1 MTKIKLHIDSDC
13 YASKPDGL
21 LGIIKP
27 RLQSDDNIVEVEI
40 SEIMEKISH
49 GYAISPPVMHNGCS
63 AVNWVEQTLFMID
76 IDNDKPDIPVMNIN
90 EALEVCESNNI
101 KPIFYYFTY
110 RNTDELPKYRLAFL
124 MNKTITDTNIRLKII
139 TALTDLFPQYDPK
152 CRNADRLFF
161 GTNQE
166 VVEYDLNS
174 TITLETIDK
183 IASSINSCTTY
194 RNNIWTTDNIPEGMR
209 NNTLFVKSCKL
220 YERGMNYD
228 EVLAIIENENLNKC
242 EVPLPDK
249 EVITLVKSADK
260 HVNNLPPFIFRKV
273 KGDVVQYNVS
283 SPLLADYIRYNA
295 KYLLVKNNANERTMI
310 YWYKDGVYVNI
321 NDDMFKGYIKS
332 YIISYNN
339 TLYKSSIVNEVYN
352 NLITDI
358 NFISQEELNNNED
371 IINFRNGL
379 YNIKSKELIP
389 HTPNIITT
397 IQIPCDWNDSEELNA
412 PIFLSYIDKL
422 TNGDNGK
429 KSLLLQFMGACFSNI
444 KGYRFKKALFLVGDG
459 DTGKSQLKSLT
470 EKILGKENYTSIDL
484 SELEDR
490 FGTSMIYNKRLSGS
504 SDMSFVSVKELKQ
517 FKKITGGDSIFTEF
531 KGMQGFDQIYNGLL
545 WFCCNKL
552 PKFSGDNGLWV
563 YNRIIVIRCNNVIPK
578 NQQDKYLL
586 DKMFNERE
594 SIVKLAIKELELA
607 IDNSYEFILTD
618 EITRE
623 SLLYRQDNNTVA
635 CFIKDCCTERTMFN
649 DDCTCQKMY
658 EVYIAYCKD
667 NNNGFAKTKKE
678 FTQELI
684 ELSNMTSDTIIKRT
698 NKNTFYVP
706 YTITLE
712 TYVSYYRVFGY
723 SPYFESLKNT

>member
-1 MTKIKLHIDSDC
+1 MTKVKVHIDTIA
-13 YASKPDGL
+13 YKEKPFDLYGV
-21 LGIIKP
+21 IKS
-27 RLQSDDNIVEVEI
+27 RLQTDNTIQEI
-40 SEIMEKISH
+40 ELLELMKVIGCGIT
-49 GYAISPPVMHNGCS
+49 ISPAVMKGGLC
-63 AVNWVEQTLFMID
+63 ADNWFEQSLFMVD
-76 IDNDKPDIPVMNIN
+76 IDNDVKNIPMLSVDDMLKI
-90 EALEVCESNNI
+90 CKSNNI
-101 KPIFYYFTY
+101 YPVFYYHSFRST
-110 RNTDELPKYRLAFL
+110 ELHPKFRIAFL
-124 MNKTITDTNIRLKII
+124 MNKTITNTNDREKII
-139 TALTDLFPQYDPK
+139 KTLISLFPQSDDK
-152 CRNADRLFF
+152 CYNADRIFL
-161 GTNQE
+161 GTNKE
-166 VVEYDLNS
+166 VVQCDLNA
-174 TITLETIDK
+174 TISIEIIDN
-183 IASSINSCTTY
+183 IINSNKFSISK
-194 RNNIWTTDNIPEGMR
+194 NNSISNDIPEGMR
-209 NNTLFVKSCKL
+209 NDTLFKKSCVL
-220 YERGMNYD
+220 FERDMTYD
-228 EVLAIIENENLNKC
+228 EVLAIIKNDNLTIC
-242 EVPLPDK
+242 EYPLSDK
-249 EVITLVKSADK
+249 EIITLVKSADK
-260 HVNNLPPFIFRKV
+260 HVNNLPVFIYRTNKNNI
-273 KGDVVQYNVS
+273 VQYNVS
-283 SPLLADYIRYNA
+283 SPMLAQYIRDNA
-295 KYLLVKNNANERTMI
+295 NYFLVKNSANERTMI
-310 YWYKDGVYVNI
+310 YWYIDGVYVNI
-321 NDDMFKGYIKS
+321 NDEMFKGYIKS

-397 IQIPCDWNDSEELNA
+397 IQIPCDWNESEEINA

-429 KSLLLQFMGACFSNI
+429 KSLLLQFMGACFSSI

-470 EKILGKENYTSIDL
+470 EKILGKGNYTSVDL
-484 SELEDR
+484 KELEDR

-618 EITRE
+618 EIIRE
-623 SLLYRQDNNTVA
+623 SLLYRRDNNTVA
-635 CFIKDCCTERTMFN
+635 CFINDCCTERTMFN

-723 SPYFESLKNT
+723 SSYFESLKNT